1 MSNYKPISQ
10 IKKNI
15 EPIVMGIIACLL
27 VGIFYSKAVTTICII
42 GIFIVALR
50 FITFDKIKG
59 FFKDKKLMPF
69 VLVFLAAFLSGS
81 YSDNQQ
87 LWQTALRVKLPFLLL
102 PFSFFLLPKIKERVA
117 IQLHYWLIGLVVA
130 ANLPVLIH
138 ALLNYNYI
146 IDLLSMGQPVPTP
159 IEHVK
164 YSMFNAYAAVAG
176 LFLIRKQT
184 QLLSSALKVFLIVAV
199 IFIIF
204 MLHFLAVRTGLV
216 IFYLSILVYGFS
228 ALINGTYRKQALLI
242 LIGVILFPIIAF
254 KFSPTLKQKIGY
266 MNYDWSQYQK
276 VGGHQYSDSERIM
289 SYKAGMK
296 MIGSNPLLGVGYG
309 DVLEE
314 AHVYYDQT
322 YHRQDLFKLPHS
334 QYLLTLA
341 GSGLLGFIIFVGGFF
356 TPLLSKNL
364 KTKTGT
370 LLVLLYLNYS
380 ISFLVENSLE
390 RSISVAFFLIF
401 ALLLLKSE

>member
-1 MSNYKPISQ
+1 
-10 IKKNI
+10 
-15 EPIVMGIIACLL
+15 MGIIACLL

-276 VGGHQYSDSERIM
+276 EGGHQYSDSERIM

>member
-276 VGGHQYSDSERIM
+276 EGGHQYSDSERIM